1 MYEDK
6 KLEERNQNFIKK
18 KSKQII
24 LSAQNLINERTSYS
38 LKLRKEK
45 LNDRFMKNRFKIIDK
60 EVNSDSHLIININ
73 ELELK
78 EEFKMSFENC
88 EV

>member
-1 MYEDK
+1 M
-6 KLEERNQNFIKK
+6 
-18 KSKQII
+18 I
-24 LSAQNLINERTSYS
+24 LSAPSLINERTSYS

-45 LNDRFMKNRFKIIDK
+45 LNDKFMKNRFKIIDK
-60 EVNSDSHLIININ
+60 DVNSDSHLVININ

-88 EV
+88 DVY

>member
-1 MYEDK
+1 
-6 KLEERNQNFIKK
+6 
-18 KSKQII
+18 
-24 LSAQNLINERTSYS
+24 
-38 LKLRKEK
+38 
-45 LNDRFMKNRFKIIDK
+45 MKNRFKIIDK